1 MDARFKKIV
10 AGEPQSAER
19 KFKKPF
25 EFQPF
30 AKILFSANEF
40 IPTKDRT
47 HGFYR
52 RFDVLRFNRM
62 FKSEEQK
69 PELLQELTKEVA
81 GIFTWALEGLERLS
95 QQNWIMTK
103 SSYMEDCHNEFR
115 RATNPLHLFI
125 EEECV
130 VEVNAT
136 IDSKELRRR
145 YEKYCEDNGYKPLS
159 DNKLGQELKRLE
171 INKSRIRTE
180 DGRINI
186 YEGIRLLNSS
196 GHSVHRMS
204 TV

>member
-1 MDARFKKIV
+1 
-10 AGEPQSAER
+10 
-19 KFKKPF
+19 
-25 EFQPF
+25 
-30 AKILFSANEF
+30 
-40 IPTKDRT
+40 
-47 HGFYR
+47 
-52 RFDVLRFNRM
+52 M

-81 GIFTWALEGLERLS
+81 GIFTWALEGLVRLS

-136 IDSKELRRR
+136 VDSNEFRSSYKH
-145 YEKYCEDNGYKPLS
+145 YCDEKGYKPLS
-159 DNKLGQELKRLE
+159 DNKLGEELKRLG
-171 INKSRIRTE
+171 INKTRIRSE
-180 DGRINI
+180 GGRIFI
-186 YEGIRLLNSS
+186 CEGIRLLS
-196 GHSVHRMS
+196 GSVHSVHRMS